1 MTSIIPNKNKKEKQR
16 KTKLWPIVFWLMIWQ
31 AASVFVGQEILLAS
45 PAAVLKRL
53 FTLVTEPVFWQS
65 LLFSGARIGAGFLL
79 GAAAGIAGAALAG
92 RFSIA
97 EELLTPLVAAVKAVP
112 VASFV
117 ILILIWI
124 SSKNL
129 SVVISFLMVFPILYT
144 NTRNGLRE
152 LDTALLEMTDVFQVP
167 RLVRLRWVIL
177 PQLYPYI
184 RTGCSLSLGL
194 CWKAG
199 TAAEVIGIPNRSIGE
214 HLYQAKIYLD
224 TPGLF
229 AWTAAIVYVSF
240 CLEKAVLKGMDLAE
254 KKDAGDEMREDTIE
268 ICHLKKAYG
277 EHVIFSNLTMELKK
291 GAVTCLMAPS
301 GVGKTTLL
309 RILAG
314 LEQADGGKIGG
325 LEALRKSMVFQEP
338 RLAEELTAAANIQL
352 AVRRRMFGKEKRSSR
367 HLVEEME
374 ELGLSGCENQAV
386 SELSGGMRQRV
397 AVLRAMRMDADFLL
411 LDEPFRGLDA
421 GTKKKTMNY
430 IRRKGKEKTML
441 LVTHDL
447 EEAEAMG
454 EWICTCSRLD
464 GILEIKRNRKSSTE
478 I

>member
-31 AASVFVGQEILLAS
+31 AVSVFVGQEILLAS

-117 ILILIWI
+117 ILILIWV

-167 RLVRLRWVIL
+167 RPVRLRWVIL
-177 PQLYPYI
+177 PQLYPYT

-240 CLEKAVLKGMDLAE
+240 CLEKSCFKRNGSCG
-254 KKDAGDEMREDTIE
+254 KKNAGDEMREDTIE

-301 GVGKTTLL
+301 GAGKTNPAADSG
-309 RILAG
+309 RPGAG
-314 LEQADGGKIGG
+314 GRRKNRGTGSLKKKYGFSGTAAGRRTDSCSQYPARGKAPHVWKRKKKLPSSCGGDGGTRPFG
-325 LEALRKSMVFQEP
+325 L
-338 RLAEELTAAANIQL
+338 
-352 AVRRRMFGKEKRSSR
+352 
-367 HLVEEME
+367 
-374 ELGLSGCENQAV
+374 
-386 SELSGGMRQRV
+386 
-397 AVLRAMRMDADFLL
+397 
-411 LDEPFRGLDA
+411 
-421 GTKKKTMNY
+421 
-430 IRRKGKEKTML
+430 
-441 LVTHDL
+441 
-447 EEAEAMG
+447 
-454 EWICTCSRLD
+454 
-464 GILEIKRNRKSSTE
+464 
-478 I
+478 